1 MPSML
6 PSDLRRQLA
15 DQLLVRACID
25 LALEELRGRGD
36 GDLANLAPQAL
47 AGAGS
52 LEPDLLLCRG
62 HQALALLRGGGPR
75 LLEDVV
81 GPVLRL
87 LDDLAAALA
96 RLAQDRFRAVA
107 RLLQLLLAAI
117 RRGEPLRDLALALL
131 DHAHQGRP
139 APAHRD
145 PDEQGENEHLDDEGE
160 IDVHALFLNDSRRS
174 LAVLGSAELNAR

>member
-107 RLLQLLLAAI
+107 RL
-117 RRGEPLRDLALALL
+117 RDLALALL

-174 LAVLGSAELNAR
+174 LAVLGSA